1 MNGNRVRELI
11 LEFMLQKFSIHFVQ
25 ANKRHRTSD
34 LIKSWSSSL
43 SKYEK
48 KTKRKLMS

>member
-11 LEFMLQKFSIHFVQ
+11 LEFTQQKFSVQFVQ

-43 SKYEK
+43 SKYGI